1 YGNIEFPKEINTN
14 IRYDAEGIGLYRT
27 EFLYLGSPKPP
38 TEEEHFEAYS
48 TVVRELKD
56 KPIIIRTLDLGA
68 DKFPYLDERKE
79 GNPFLGCRSIR
90 YCFENPQLFKT
101 QLRAILRASVLGNVK
116 ILFPLISS
124 LQELRRAKQM
134 VWETM
139 EELEKENIPFDKNI
153 GMGVMIEVPSS
164 IMIADMLAK
173 ECDFFSVGTND
184 LIQYSLAVDR
194 NNERVAYLYC
204 PVHPAILRLLKIA
217 IKAATENN
225 IPIGICGEMGS
236 EIEYTILLIGL
247 GITQFSV
254 APATII
260 PEIKKI
266 VRSITFEKAKEVAE
280 AVSNFDDPEK
290 TVNYLKNLVN
300 EILPEMA

>member
-1 YGNIEFPKEINTN
+1 
-14 IRYDAEGIGLYRT
+14 
-27 EFLYLGSPKPP
+27 
-38 TEEEHFEAYS
+38 
-48 TVVRELKD
+48 
-56 KPIIIRTLDLGA
+56 
-68 DKFPYLDERKE
+68 
-79 GNPFLGCRSIR
+79 
-90 YCFENPQLFKT
+90 
-101 QLRAILRASVLGNVK
+101 
-116 ILFPLISS
+116 
-124 LQELRRAKQM
+124 
-134 VWETM
+134 
-139 EELEKENIPFDKNI
+139 
-153 GMGVMIEVPSS
+153 
-164 IMIADMLAK
+164 MLAK

-204 PVHPAILRLLKIA
+204 PVHPAILRLLRIA

-236 EIEYTILLIGL
+236 EIEYTIPLVGL

-266 VRSITFEKAKEVAE
+266 VRSITFEKAKEVPE
-280 AVSNFDDPEK
+280 TVSNFDDPEK